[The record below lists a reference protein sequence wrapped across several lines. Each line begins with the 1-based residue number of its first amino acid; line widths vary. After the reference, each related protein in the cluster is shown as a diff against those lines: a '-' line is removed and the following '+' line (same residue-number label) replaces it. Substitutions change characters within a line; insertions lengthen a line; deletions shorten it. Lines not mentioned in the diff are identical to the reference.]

1 MKNLRLL
8 VWCAALVGLLGLAS
22 MWCAL
27 QCAVFPNG
35 LAYVGL
41 MLYVAAMIA
50 LACLFVLRGLELL
63 CGLHPL
69 VELRG

>member
-1 MKNLRLL
+1 LKNLRLL
-8 VWCAALVGLLGLAS
+8 VWCAGLVGLLGIAG

-27 QCAVFPNG
+27 QCSVFPNG

-41 MLYVAAMIA
+41 LLYVAAIVA
-50 LACLFVLRGLELL
+50 LFCLFVLRGLELL

-69 VELRG
+69 VEVRG